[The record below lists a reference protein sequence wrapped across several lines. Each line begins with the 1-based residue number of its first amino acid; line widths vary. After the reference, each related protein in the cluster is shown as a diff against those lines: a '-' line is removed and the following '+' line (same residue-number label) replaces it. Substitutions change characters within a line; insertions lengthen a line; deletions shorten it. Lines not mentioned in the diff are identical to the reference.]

1 MHSDVSDRLTGS
13 ADVVAEIKASCPPDA
28 HDFATAE
35 GRRDFDNLLRAA
47 LARIGDPALRSNA
60 AEMIREWRARL
71 YRLPGS
77 DIADRLEVA
86 EASIAALR
94 VDLDQLCEVIREQ
107 HGLLLDLIAARGGRE
122 TVRVGCGTTIVRTD

>member
-1 MHSDVSDRLTGS
+1 MHSDDSDRLTGS
-13 ADVVAEIKASCPPDA
+13 ADVVAEIKASCPPDG

-35 GRRDFDNLLRAA
+35 GRRDFDNLLRAG
-47 LARIGDPALRSNA
+47 LARIGDPALRSHA

-77 DIADRLEVA
+77 DMPDRLGVA

-94 VDLDQLCEVIREQ
+94 ADLDQLCEVIRKQ
-107 HGLLLDLIAARGGRE
+107 QVLLLDLIAARGSPGH
-122 TVRVGCGTTIVRTD
+122 VRGDQCPNGLT